1 MVKLMRKNFVYKSIF
16 YLALTFI
23 LCTCNDPVFYAI
35 SLEVKPV
42 EPQIKGVP
50 TNFVI
55 YDGRMYV
62 ASGNNVYAYNKD
74 TEQNKIF
81 WSKEAQPGG
90 NIMQI
95 AATSNYLYA
104 LCSTDQNN
112 DGKTVIKRFDKK
124 NSSWSQIGG
133 ILNNMDKI
141 NDIFATNDILFITAK
156 ASSTYYAI
164 FYAVLYIANDNPD
177 TVNELITADTDRNDT
192 GEINGVAFDGES
204 YFLSAND
211 RGVYKIGDISE
222 AALLIKYKDTN
233 GNDVN
238 INFSGIINL
247 QDEANTI
254 LLIAR
259 NGDVYT
265 VKDTITKIENVSMDK
280 MATGTLAIWRENDQI
295 SSNRLLLAGRQDSL
309 RYSYSYGY
317 TYGYL
322 ELELDIN
329 GIRDGKNFVEP
340 GKEPLSTVS
349 YGGNER
355 YQSTIGK
362 NPVNYLF
369 QAPPEIDGDMILFAS
384 TQKNGVWSY
393 RDRNGIFQWNAE

>member
-1 MVKLMRKNFVYKSIF
+1 MVEPMRKNFIYKFIF

-23 LCTCNDPVFYAI
+23 LCSCNDPVFYAI

-42 EPQIKGVP
+42 EPQIGGVP

-62 ASGNNVYAYNKD
+62 AAGNNLYVYNKD
-74 TEQNKIF
+74 TEQNKTF

-90 NIMQI
+90 NILQI
-95 AATSNYLYA
+95 AATGDYLYA

-112 DGKTVIKRFDKK
+112 DGKTVIKMFDKA
-124 NSSWSQIGG
+124 NSSWSQISG
-133 ILNNMDKI
+133 ILNNIDKI
-141 NDIFATNDILFITAK
+141 NNIFATNDILFITARV
-156 ASSTYYAI
+156 SSTYYNV
-164 FYAVLYIANDNPD
+164 FYTILYISNDTPD
-177 TVNELITADTDRNDT
+177 TVNELIIPNTDMNDT
-192 GEINGVAFDGES
+192 GEINGVAFNGES
-204 YFLSAND
+204 YFLSAKD
-211 RGVYKIGDISE
+211 RGVYKINDISE
-222 AALLIKYKDTN
+222 GALLIKYKDTD

-247 QDEANTI
+247 QDEVNTI
-254 LLIAR
+254 ILIAR
-259 NGDVYT
+259 NGDIYT
-265 VKDTITKIENVSMDK
+265 VKDIITKIENVFMDK
-280 MATGTLAIWRENDQI
+280 MATGTLAIWRENDQP

-309 RYSYSYGY
+309 YYSSTSGF

-322 ELELDIN
+322 ELELDTI
-329 GIRDGKNFVEP
+329 GIKGGKNFIEP
-340 GKEPLSTVS
+340 GKEPLSTVR
-349 YGGNER
+349 GDNER

-369 QAPPEIDGDMILFAS
+369 QVPPEIDGDMILFAS

-393 RDRNGIFQWNAE
+393 RERNGIFQWNAE